1 MKENDYVNKTGS
13 SWEPVALVAA
23 LVLGFL
29 FWGVFALEQLGLY
42 GPGLGVLV
50 FVAVYFTA
58 VMAVLGKKARW
69 NRRSLVLLG
78 AALVLSVCCT
88 LYALWGF
95 TVINCFLILLLAA
108 AATFQLSG
116 QSCQGLGCAAI
127 LPETVKLSVWALVGG
142 LNKPWEALKS
152 LGFKNSST
160 TRRVVLAV
168 VVSLPVVGV
177 VMALLLSADA
187 VFASFFQGLIQALE
201 ALSLGRVIWH
211 LVRGLGLSL
220 FVASGLFF
228 LRETPPE
235 PAENHEKKA
244 QKNALPL
251 LVSALLLDGVYCLF
265 CSVQLRYLFGGHE
278 AASMAGGWA
287 SYAREGFFQLV
298 AVAAINLGLCL
309 AGFQRPA
316 YSSRAQRWLQLADSL
331 MLVFTAVIL
340 LSALRRMEL
349 YIAVFGLS
357 VLRLMTLWGMAVL
370 AVGLLAAGWKLW
382 HPRFSFFAVV
392 APVALGSW
400 CVLCLCNPGGIIA
413 RHNVNAYLAGDL
425 TTVDVDYL
433 ENLTTDALPALYT
446 LEEAD
451 PQNPS
456 ITALVRRVEASTE
469 DIPWT
474 AWKASFLFRQE

>member
-1 MKENDYVNKTGS
+1 MKKIDYVNKMGS
-13 SWEPVALVAA
+13 FWEPVALLGA
-23 LVLGFL
+23 LGLGFL
-29 FWGVFALEQLGLY
+29 FWGVFALERFEQY

-50 FVAVYFTA
+50 FVAAYFG
-58 VMAVLGKKARW
+58 VVIAVLRKKAHW
-69 NRRSLVLLG
+69 NRRSLVPMG
-78 AALVLSVCCT
+78 GALVLSVCCA
-88 LYALWGF
+88 LYALPGF
-95 TVINCFLILLLAA
+95 LVINCFLILLLSA

-116 QSCQGLGCAAI
+116 QSRQALHSAAI
-127 LPETVKLSVWALVGG
+127 LPETVKLSVWALLGELG
-142 LNKPWEALKS
+142 RPWEALKS
-152 LGFKNSST
+152 LGQKNPST

-187 VFASFFQGLIQALE
+187 VFASFFQGLIRALE
-201 ALSLGRVIWH
+201 ALSLGRVIWR

-228 LRETPPE
+228 LREMPPE
-235 PAENHEKKA
+235 TAEEHEKKA

-316 YSSRAQRWLQLADSL
+316 YSPRAKRALQLADSL

-370 AVGLLAAGWKLW
+370 AIGLLAAGWKLW
-382 HPRFSFFAVV
+382 HPHFSFFAVA

-400 CVLCLCNPGGIIA
+400 CVLCLCNPGGLIA
-413 RHNVNAYLAGDL
+413 RHNVNAYLAGNL

-433 ENLTTDALPALYT
+433 ENLTTDALPALYD

-456 ITALVRRVEASTE
+456 VAALVHRVEDSTE
-469 DIPWT
+469 NTLWT
-474 AWKASFLFRQE
+474 AWKGSFLFRH